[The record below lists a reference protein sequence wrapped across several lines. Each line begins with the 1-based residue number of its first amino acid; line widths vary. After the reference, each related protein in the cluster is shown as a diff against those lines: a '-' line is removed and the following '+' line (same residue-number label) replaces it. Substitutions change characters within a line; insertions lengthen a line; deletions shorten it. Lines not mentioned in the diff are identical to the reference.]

1 MFKTFI
7 WIFKQK
13 DAMLIDDHLHHA
25 ASNHAARPF
34 NSLMIYK
41 LFLSDYVNII

>member
-1 MFKTFI
+1 
-7 WIFKQK
+7 
-13 DAMLIDDHLHHA
+13 MLIDDHLHHA

-41 LFLSDYVNII
+41 LFFDIFDNELVVPCHSHQRRIVS